1 MNLDSLLISRD
12 ADLLGVLR
20 PTLENISVNVEVCE
34 GFRAGNDLLAKRKF
48 DAVIVDCDDLQNG
61 FDLLGALRQTQS
73 NAKSVAFAVVNG
85 KTTTQ
90 EAFHSGANFVLQKP
104 LTPLHA
110 ARCFNAALNFMV
122 RERRRYYRHPVEI
135 PLRISLPHNQ
145 ELTAT
150 TTNVSEGGMAIR
162 VLGKLTK
169 DAQAQFRFTLP
180 GVNISLE
187 LKGQVAWAD
196 GTGHAG
202 VRFVEVPQSS
212 QYQLEKW
219 LTDHLQNE
227 IPDRLQGH
235 AALP

>member
-1 MNLDSLLISRD
+1 MNLDSLLVSRD

-20 PTLENISVNVEVCE
+20 PALEKISVDIEVCT
-34 GFRAGNDLLAKRKF
+34 GSPAGNDILTKRKF

-61 FDLLGALRQTQS
+61 FDLLRSLRQTQS

-90 EAFHSGANFVLQKP
+90 EAFQSGANFVLQKP

-122 RERRRYYRHPVEI
+122 RERRRYFRHPVEI
-135 PLRISLPHNQ
+135 PLRISLPHDQ

-150 TTNVSEGGMAIR
+150 STNVSEGGMAIR
-162 VLGKLTK
+162 VLGELPK
-169 DAQAQFRFTLP
+169 DARAQLRFTLP
-180 GVNISLE
+180 ATNISLE
-187 LKGQVAWAD
+187 LKGEVAWAD

-219 LTDHLQNE
+219 LTDRLQEE
-227 IPDRLQGH
+227 IPARLQGY

>member
-12 ADLLGVLR
+12 TALLGVLR
-20 PTLENISVNVEVCE
+20 PALEKVSVNLQVCGE
-34 GFRAGNDLLAKRKF
+34 SQPGHDLLAKQKF
-48 DAVIVDCDDLQNG
+48 DAVIIDCDDLPNG
-61 FDLLGALRQTQS
+61 FDLLKNLRQTQS
-73 NAKSVAFAVVNG
+73 NAKSVTFAVVNG

-90 EAFHSGANFVLQKP
+90 QAFQSGANFVLQKP

-122 RERRRYYRHPVEI
+122 REQRRYFRHPVDM
-135 PLRISLPHNQ
+135 PLRLSLQNKQ
-145 ELTAT
+145 ELAATAT
-150 TTNVSEGGMAIR
+150 NLSEGGMAIR
-162 VLGKLTK
+162 VLGVLPKNETV
-169 DAQAQFRFTLP
+169 QFRFTLP
-180 GVNISLE
+180 GGNISLE

-202 VRFVEVPQSS
+202 IRFVEVPQSS

-219 LTDHLQNE
+219 LTDRLQE
-227 IPDRLQGH
+227 EMPARLQGY